1 MESGKSLYIEGY
13 NFAED
18 HHESELFNSLGCN
31 YVANG
36 NEIGD
41 IWHLNGNAATFISN
55 MQFEYGHFPS
65 PKVRT
70 DVIEADEGQLLF
82 YSQDSM
88 GYAVIF
94 DNGKYKVITSTFLF
108 AALLDGTDQNTKI
121 ELMRRYLQFFEGTL
135 SVEEII
141 SHNST
146 PDNCVLFQNYPN
158 PFINTTLIKFKLP
171 DKADRYSLTFFN
183 LLGQEVKKFNNINNF
198 QNNNFLIWDGT
209 NNSHTSLPSGTYI
222 YQLKTENKTVCKKM
236 NLIR

>member
-1 MESGKSLYIEGY
+1 MDHQCYFWITDLNFKLEELIEVY
-13 NFAED
+13 KLAKAFPSINFIYLD
-18 HHESELFNSLGCN
+18 HHDYDNKQLLVLDKINNLP
-31 YVANG
+31 NG
-36 NEIGD
+36 TAVVD
-41 IWHLNGNAATFISN
+41 TSKSATKIT
-55 MQFEYGHFPS
+55 FEY
-65 PKVRT
+65 
-70 DVIEADEGQLLF
+70 
-82 YSQDSM
+82 
-88 GYAVIF
+88 
-94 DNGKYKVITSTFLF
+94 
-108 AALLDGTDQNTKI
+108 LDIQNTKI